1 MVKVKPVGRRVLVKR
16 LEEEEKKVGGIYIPD
31 TAKEKPQMGEVI
43 EVADVKEKDD
53 PLPVKKGDKI
63 IFGKY
68 AGSEVTVE
76 GEEYLILNED
86 DILAKIEKEK

>member
-1 MVKVKPVGRRVLVKR
+1 MVVLKPVGRRVLVKR

-53 PLPVKKGDKI
+53 PLPVKKGDRI

-68 AGSEVTVE
+68 AGSEITIE

-86 DILAKIEKEK
+86 DILAKIEK

>member
-16 LEEEEKKVGGIYIPD
+16 MEEEEKKVGAIYIPD

-43 EVADVKEKDD
+43 AVADVKEKDD

-68 AGSEVTVE
+68 AGSEITIE